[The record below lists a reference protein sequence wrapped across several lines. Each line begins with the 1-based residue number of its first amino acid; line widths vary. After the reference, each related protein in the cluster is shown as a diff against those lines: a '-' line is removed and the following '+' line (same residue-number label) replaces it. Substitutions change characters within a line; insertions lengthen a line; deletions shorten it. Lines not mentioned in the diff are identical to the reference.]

1 MTEEYFDKACQVH
14 DDILDTAELI
24 AKLRELEDKEEMDDR
39 FRFIWDHRKE
49 EHYRSL
55 ANLAIEY
62 LFIIRQILKN
72 SSVIAQLQMVQEEL
86 KNQFENLEPREE
98 ER

>member
-14 DDILDTAELI
+14 DDILDIAELI

-55 ANLAIEY
+55 ANLALEY

-86 KNQFENLEPREE
+86 QNQFENLEPREE